1 MKLGRP
7 KEFDRKD
14 ALERAM
20 EEFWAKG
27 YEATSVSCLLEAMGI
42 NRGSMYD
49 TFGDKRSLFLE
60 AIGHYRQTVAAPLI
74 ETIGHYRQT
83 VAAPLI
89 ETLNGAGSPL
99 GNIRRTLS
107 EFAELAASD
116 GGRGCLV
123 TNTTVEI
130 APQDAEIAKAMKSA
144 LIAVEEAFR
153 KALSRAVERG
163 ELGRR
168 TDARCLAR
176 FLANTLHGLVVLSKA
191 KLGRQTR
198 NDVIKVTMAALA
210 A

>member
-7 KEFDRKD
+7 KEFDRQE
-14 ALERAM
+14 ALEKAM
-20 EEFWAKG
+20 EVFWAKG
-27 YEATSVSCLLEAMGI
+27 YEGACVRDLLKGMGI

-60 AIGHYRQTVAAPLI
+60 AIGHYRQSVAGPLI
-74 ETIGHYRQT
+74 ATID
-83 VAAPLI
+83 
-89 ETLNGAGSPL
+89 GAGSPL
-99 GNIRRTLS
+99 ANIRKTLRKV
-107 EFAELAASD
+107 ADLATSD
-116 GGRGCLV
+116 GCRGCLV

>member
-1 MKLGRP
+1 MSMKLGRP
-7 KEFDRKD
+7 KEFDRRE
-14 ALERAM
+14 ALEKAM
-20 EEFWAKG
+20 GAFWAKG
-27 YEATSVSCLLEAMGI
+27 YDGTSVSDLLEAMGI

-49 TFGDKRSLFLE
+49 TYGDKRSLFLE
-60 AIGHYRQTVAAPLI
+60 A
-74 ETIGHYRQT
+74 IGHYRQT

-99 GNIRRTLS
+99 GNIRKTLH
-107 EFAELAASD
+107 EFAELAASK
-116 GGRGCLV
+116 GCRGCLV

-153 KALSRAVERG
+153 KALNRAVARR

-168 TDARCLAR
+168 TDTRCLAR
-176 FLANTLHGLVVLSKA
+176 FLANTLQGLVVLSKG
-191 KLGRQTR
+191 KLGKQTR

>member
-1 MKLGRP
+1 M
-7 KEFDRKD
+7 
-14 ALERAM
+14 AM
-20 EEFWAKG
+20 EVFWHKG
-27 YEATSVSCLLEAMGI
+27 YEGTSVQDLLEGMGI

-60 AIGHYRQTVAAPLI
+60 A
-74 ETIGHYRQT
+74 IGHYRQT

>member
-1 MKLGRP
+1 MGMKLGRP

-14 ALERAM
+14 ALKKAM
-20 EEFWAKG
+20 EAFWAKG
-27 YEATSVSCLLEAMGI
+27 YEGTSVSYLLEAMGI

-60 AIGHYRQTVAAPLI
+60 AIGHYR
-74 ETIGHYRQT
+74 RT

-116 GGRGCLV
+116 EGRGCLV

-191 KLGRQTR
+191 KLGRHTR

>member
-1 MKLGRP
+1 MGMKLGRP
-7 KEFDRKD
+7 KEFDRKE
-14 ALERAM
+14 ALQKAM
-20 EEFWAKG
+20 EAFWAKG
-27 YEATSVSCLLEAMGI
+27 YDGTSVSYLLEAMGI

-74 ETIGHYRQT
+74 ET
-83 VAAPLI
+83 
-89 ETLNGAGSPL
+89 LNGAGSPL
-99 GNIRRTLS
+99 GNIRKTLY

-153 KALSRAVERG
+153 KALSRSVERG

-168 TDARCLAR
+168 TDTRCLAR
-176 FLANTLHGLVVLSKA
+176 FLANTLQGLVVLSKG
-191 KLGRQTR
+191 KLGKQTR
-198 NDVIKVTMAALA
+198 NDVIKVTMAALEA
-210 A
+210 